1 VPKINILPAFKGH
14 VVYRDLLQSQGTL
27 EFVTSRYGLCQEDG
41 VLFVVEDADFTF
53 FLAVRGGVL
62 ILRRQEAL
70 LNLNLNDLPS
80 PLEWVMLRVIWSLDT
95 LQVTCGLPDRII
107 NQTWTHTQPSAPP
120 QSLLKWA
127 REQNLLKVIEYG
139 SAEEFR
145 AKVYSSLRSMQ
156 EKIDETGAVR
166 QFWDFSYDGNRIV
179 SRIPKKETDVHGAV
193 ACILSDQ
200 MFIANIEVVPEYQTG
215 VGNLDFMFLGH
226 VKGEGSA
233 RLCAEFKN
241 AHSKDIL
248 NGLTKQLPLY
258 MRNTGAEY
266 GAYCVLRHKGSWFNE
281 PGETPEDQEATF
293 RSITL
298 GSADP
303 LLRKIRVFAFDLSKP
318 PPASHTSKPE
328 PRRQVADKPGTLMC

>member
-14 VVYRDLLQSQGTL
+14 IVHRDLLQSQGTL
-27 EFVTSRYGLCQEDG
+27 EFATSRYVLCQEDG
-41 VLFVVEDADFTF
+41 ILFVVEDADFSF
-53 FLAVRGGVL
+53 YLAVRRGVL

-80 PLEWVMLRVIWSLDT
+80 PVDQVMLRVVWSLDT
-95 LQVTCGLPDRII
+95 LQVTCGLTYKVI
-107 NQTWTHTQPSAPP
+107 NQPWTRTQPAAPP
-120 QSLLKWA
+120 KSLLKWA
-127 REQNLLKVIEYG
+127 REQNLLKIIEYS

-145 AKVYSSLRSMQ
+145 AKVYTCLRSVQ

-179 SRIPKKETDVHGAV
+179 SRIPKKEADVHGAV

-200 MFIANIEVVPEYQTG
+200 MFISNIEVIPEYQTG

-226 VKGEGSA
+226 VKGEGSV

-241 AHSKDIL
+241 AHSKDIF
-248 NGLTKQLPLY
+248 NGFTTQLPLY
-258 MRNTGAEY
+258 MRNSGAEY
-266 GAYCVLRHKGSWFNE
+266 GAYCVLSYKGDWFHE
-281 PGETPEDQEATF
+281 PAETIEGQEAAF

-298 GSADP
+298 GSEDP
-303 LLRKIRVFAFDLSKP
+303 VLRKIRVFAFDLSKP
-318 PPASHTSKPE
+318 RPASQSSKPE
-328 PRRQVADKPGTLMC
+328 SGDQVSYDLNS

>member
-1 VPKINILPAFKGH
+1 MPKIHILPAFKGH
-14 VVYRDLLQSQGTL
+14 VVPRDLLQSQGTL
-27 EFVTSRYGLCQEDG
+27 EFVTSRYALCKEDG
-41 VLFVVEDADFTF
+41 VLFVVEDADFSF
-53 FLAVRGGVL
+53 YLAVRGGVL

-80 PLEWVMLRVIWSLDT
+80 PLDWVMLRVIWSLDT
-95 LQVTCGLPDRII
+95 LQVTCGLTDRII
-107 NQTWTHTQPSAPP
+107 NQTWTRTQPSAPP
-120 QSLLKWA
+120 RSLLKWA
-127 REQNLLKVIEYG
+127 REQNLLKVIEYS

-145 AKVYSSLRSMQ
+145 AKVYSCLRSIQ

-166 QFWDFSYDGNRIV
+166 QFWDFSYDGNRIA
-179 SRIPKKETDVHGAV
+179 SRIPKKEVDVHGAV

-241 AHSKDIL
+241 AHSKDVF

-258 MRNTGAEY
+258 MRNSGAEY
-266 GAYCVLRHKGSWFNE
+266 GAYCVLRYKGHWFDE
-281 PGETPEDQEATF
+281 PAETLEAQEAAF

-298 GSADP
+298 GYEDP
-303 LLRKIRVFAFDLSKP
+303 LLRKIRIFALDLSKP
-318 PPASHTSKPE
+318 PPASQSSKHE
-328 PRRQVADKPGTLMC
+328 SEGQASYDLGS